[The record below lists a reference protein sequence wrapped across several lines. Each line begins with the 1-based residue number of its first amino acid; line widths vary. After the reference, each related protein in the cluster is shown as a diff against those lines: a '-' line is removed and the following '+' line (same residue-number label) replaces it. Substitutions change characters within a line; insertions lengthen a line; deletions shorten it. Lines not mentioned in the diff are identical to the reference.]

1 MIVTLCIRQ
10 SVNSSRE
17 DVVNAPDCPA
27 PNVPVNVVDI
37 DPPPGHWLVHVC
49 DRPSGEKV
57 IAAFIV
63 AWFTATAT
71 MFCAEE
77 VPAPEG
83 VGADGL
89 CPPQPPRRLTAMRH
103 APEGY
108 ARIGRI
114 LPESH
119 VAPEFDTL
127 CPICGA
133 GSQKIEDQ
141 KIKGPISE
149 VSAEREV

>member
-119 VAPEFDTL
+119 VARGTSPVARR
-127 CPICGA
+127 P
-133 GSQKIEDQ
+133 
-141 KIKGPISE
+141 
-149 VSAEREV
+149 